1 MIKKSFLPW
10 PAWFSLLEH
19 HPVNR
24 KIMGSIPSQG
34 MCKRQPIN
42 VSLSHQCFC
51 FSLPS
56 PLSKSMSMSWSED
69 KYVFF
74 NIFSACRYREHTTFH
89 GSLSLAWTCCWKAP
103 PILQLLRPP
112 VALALPEAFKNSAS
126 ALRHTSVQKLGLPLA
141 AIQPHAY
148 YSSLS
153 ESKLFICTMGAV
165 RYPTS

>member
-1 MIKKSFLPW
+1 MVQFVGASSRKPKDYGFSPQSRHVQK
-10 PAWFSLLEH
+10 ATNQCFSLTSMFL
-19 HPVNR
+19 
-24 KIMGSIPSQG
+24 
-34 MCKRQPIN
+34 
-42 VSLSHQCFC
+42 C